1 MSAHRMTLLYCDAKN
16 CEADVMYAYG
26 MDSDEALKTAAQQR
40 EKYSIDGWLFK
51 KGKDYCPDCAKALFK
66 IKEQA

>member
-1 MSAHRMTLLYCDAKN
+1 MEIVDAIKPRPDIKDYYGNLPLYYSLLKN
-16 CEADVMYAYG
+16 DVDMV
-26 MDSDEALKTAAQQR
+26 
-40 EKYSIDGWLFK
+40 KYLFK